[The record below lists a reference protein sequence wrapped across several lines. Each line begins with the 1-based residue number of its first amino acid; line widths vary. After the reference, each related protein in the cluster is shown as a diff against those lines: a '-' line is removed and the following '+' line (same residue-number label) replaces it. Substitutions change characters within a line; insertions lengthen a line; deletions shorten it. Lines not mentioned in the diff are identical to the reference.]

1 MTAFEKYIEALKD
14 LRKKVD
20 DVIAENSRVV
30 TALGDEVAKLNEAVE
45 VYRREQLNEPPR
57 CASCENLVKGEG
69 DTKECSACGGK

>member
-20 DVIAENSRVV
+20 DIIAENSRVV

-45 VYRREQLNEPPR
+45 VYRREQLSEPPR
-57 CASCENLVKGEG
+57 CKNCHNLVKGEA
-69 DTKECSACGGK
+69 DVASCSNCGK